1 MDYEVQI
8 EEMMGC
14 RFAEAM
20 EEAEGNVPALPA
32 DAPATVEVIADDDL
46 PF

>member
-1 MDYEVQI
+1 MDYDEQI
-8 EEMMGC
+8 EETVGYWM
-14 RFAEAM
+14 AEAM

-32 DAPATVEVIADDDL
+32 EAPAPAPVADDDI

>member
-1 MDYEVQI
+1 MDYDVQI
-8 EEMMGC
+8 EETPAYW
-14 RFAEAM
+14 FAEAM

-32 DAPATVEVIADDDL
+32 DAPATVAVIADDDL

>member
-1 MDYEVQI
+1 MDYDVQI
-8 EEMMGC
+8 EEC
-14 RFAEAM
+14 PAYWIFEEM

-32 DAPATVEVIADDDL
+32 DASDPAPVADDDI

>member
-1 MDYEVQI
+1 MDYDVQI
-8 EEMMGC
+8 EECPAYWM
-14 RFAEAM
+14 AEAM

-32 DAPATVEVIADDDL
+32 EAPAPAPVADDDI

>member
-32 DAPATVEVIADDDL
+32 NAPAPAPVADDDI

>member
-1 MDYEVQI
+1 MDYDEQI
-8 EEMMGC
+8 EETVGYWM
-14 RFAEAM
+14 AEAM

-32 DAPATVEVIADDDL
+32 DAPATVAVIADDDL